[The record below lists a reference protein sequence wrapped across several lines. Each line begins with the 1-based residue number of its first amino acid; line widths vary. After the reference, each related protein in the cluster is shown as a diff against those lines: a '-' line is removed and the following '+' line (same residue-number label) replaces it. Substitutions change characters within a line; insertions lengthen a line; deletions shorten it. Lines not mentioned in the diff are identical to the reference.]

1 MPPFRRRPG
10 FALGAP
16 KVVTFGLSLVLAL
29 LAVGSALTH
38 YPPVLAAV
46 TAHRFWLAV
55 AAYVIL
61 TLGVV
66 LPGV

>member
-38 YPPVLAAV
+38 YPRTGSGWPWRP
-46 TAHRFWLAV
+46 TWS
-55 AAYVIL
+55 
-61 TLGVV
+61 
-66 LPGV
+66 